1 MRSRPTIP
9 PILACPCLSFIRC
22 IAQRDGAINFRTLNR
37 LRVRGGRVRFRRFLT
52 VPWAV
57 VRDDLPKANPSS
69 FQCAS

>member
-1 MRSRPTIP
+1 MLSRPTMLAT
-9 PILACPCLSFIRC
+9 LACPCLSFIRC

-57 VRDDLPKANPSS
+57 VRG
-69 FQCAS
+69 